1 VTTDEVVEALSF
13 HPRLPL
19 SLSAEKEITMRS
31 TAEVLDDHLQCF
43 AARDLEGILADYS
56 PDAVFFGPEGALRTD
71 CNQICI

>member
-1 VTTDEVVEALSF
+1 
-13 HPRLPL
+13 
-19 SLSAEKEITMRS
+19 MRS